1 MITPIVKE
9 SKVVFG
15 PCRLSYA
22 HLMQKHSFDN
32 NEANAKYSTWVLIPK
47 EEKQTVEAI
56 RKAIEFAR
64 QEGIKSKKSWFDK
77 KGNLVELHDPLMD
90 GDTANDDSGVMDGHW
105 YLNAKCST
113 RPGVVDKQKN
123 PIMDEEEV
131 YSGMWA
137 IVSVTFYPFD
147 TMSKGVA
154 CGLNNVMK
162 TADGERLG
170 GRVSA
175 SRDFADVQW
184 EDESDDL

>member
-9 SKVVFG
+9 TKVVFG

-32 NEANAKYSTWVLIPK
+32 NESNAKYSVTVLIPK
-47 EEKQTVEAI
+47 TEKQTVEAL
-56 RKAIEFAR
+56 RRAIGLAD
-64 QEGIKSKKSWFDK
+64 QEG
-77 KGNLVELHDPLMD
+77 KGNKDYLRKSEKGDLHMPLLD
-90 GDTANDDSGVMDGHW
+90 GDKADFDESGTMEGHW
-105 YLNAKCST
+105 YLNAKCNT
-113 RPGVVDKQKN
+113 RPGVVDTKKN

-131 YSGMWA
+131 YSGMWG
-137 IVSVTFYPFD
+137 IVSVTFYPF
-147 TMSKGVA
+147 TNRSYGVA